1 MAARA
6 SLGGV
11 DRTLQPLDGRRLVPE
26 HSDRTRYMT
35 PSMKA
40 GRGIGRPPVVSHITS
55 MLSMTCWLVSD
66 TGRSTSD
73 SRMPSS
79 IQHLDA
85 VVCASVVTG
94 VSLSRRRPY
103 RQVARL
109 WVIVRNSQGVWLY
122 WRPKECR
129 PTRGPTHPQSVA
141 LAAERRRPGLRAP
154 ARAPSPG

>member
-73 SRMPSS
+73 LRMPSS

-94 VSLSRRRPY
+94 VSLARRRSYQLVPESY
-103 RQVARL
+103 L
-109 WVIVRNSQGVWLY
+109 ILRNSPAAWPD
-122 WRPKECR
+122 WRPTVCR